1 MLYPNLKP
9 MALVFLLILLT
20 VSCDSTKS
28 TTNKTAVTYQKEGYL
43 LGTIVLK
50 DTGNCGW
57 IITDSKNNTYDPVN
71 IEDEKFLSFSL
82 KKETLYFKF
91 LPLRMKNRCE
101 NTSPIALIEVIL
113 ATN

>member
-1 MLYPNLKP
+1 MRYPNLKP

-20 VSCDSTKS
+20 VSCESRKL
-28 TTNKTAVTYQKEGYL
+28 TTNKTAATYQKEGYS
-43 LGTIVLK
+43 LGTIAPK

-57 IITDSKNNTYDPVN
+57 IITDSKNNTYDPIN

-82 KKETLYFKF
+82 KKEIIYFKF
-91 LPLRMKNRCE
+91 LPLRMKNRCK
-101 NTSPIALIEVIL
+101 NTSPIALVEVII

>member
-1 MLYPNLKP
+1 MIHPNLKLI
-9 MALVFLLILLT
+9 ALTFFIVLLMI
-20 VSCDSTKS
+20 SCESTKL

-43 LGTIVLK
+43 LGSIVPK

-71 IEDEKFLSFSL
+71 IEDEK
-82 KKETLYFKF
+82 ETIYFKF